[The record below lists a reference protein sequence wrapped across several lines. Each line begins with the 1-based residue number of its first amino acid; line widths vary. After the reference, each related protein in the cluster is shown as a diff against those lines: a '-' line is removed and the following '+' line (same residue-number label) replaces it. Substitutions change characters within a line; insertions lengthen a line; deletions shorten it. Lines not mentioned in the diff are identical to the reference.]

1 MCIRDRIKEQHEDVA
16 TKGISDEE
24 LSRAK
29 ELMKGRLLLSLEDTL
44 NVAFMHGKELLHEGH
59 MTDVQVHI
67 DKIDAL
73 SGEDIKKI
81 AAEVVDSQRTNLAL
95 IGPFKSQVP
104 FESI

>member
-1 MCIRDRIKEQHEDVA
+1 MCIRDSHYSDVGNMLTYAGVSTDINKVTEAIKVIKEQHEDVA

-59 MTDVQVHI
+59 MTCLLYTSRCV
-67 DKIDAL
+67 
-73 SGEDIKKI
+73 
-81 AAEVVDSQRTNLAL
+81 
-95 IGPFKSQVP
+95 
-104 FESI
+104 